1 MRMITPAKTAL
12 LGLSVLLLAACGK
25 PSEPAAA
32 ATPVAAA
39 QTPATQTA
47 ASASISASAA
57 AATSSAAV
65 ALAAPLADD
74 SIGRTLYQRNCFACH
89 DTAVAGAPRMGDKV
103 AWAPRLAKGKDML
116 YSHALNGLNAMPAKG
131 GSGAPDAEV
140 KAAVDYMLAT
150 VQ

>member
-1 MRMITPAKTAL
+1 MRMITTAKTAL

-25 PSEPAAA
+25 PSEPIA
-32 ATPVAAA
+32 ATSVAAA
-39 QTPATQTA
+39 QTPTTQTA

-65 ALAAPLADD
+65 ALAAPVADD
-74 SIGRTLYQRNCFACH
+74 SVGRTLYQRNCFACH

-103 AWAPRLAKGKDML
+103 TWAPRLAKGKDML
-116 YSHALNGLNAMPAKG
+116 YNHALNGLNAMPAKG